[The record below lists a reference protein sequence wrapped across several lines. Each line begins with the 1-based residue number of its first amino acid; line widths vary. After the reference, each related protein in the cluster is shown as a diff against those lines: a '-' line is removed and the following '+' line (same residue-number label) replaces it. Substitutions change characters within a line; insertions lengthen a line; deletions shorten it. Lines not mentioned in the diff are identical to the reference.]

1 LYYNTTRNTTGNIT
15 GIIIGFVLLDSMRV
29 IDARSNHKGAHMAE
43 DSLITVRELKV
54 SFQTDEGVI
63 KAVDNVSFDIKPGET
78 LGVVGE
84 SGCGKSVTSLTIMN
98 MLPKPAGKID
108 NGSIIFSTSNGD
120 SIDITKLDPR
130 SREMRSLRGSEISM
144 IFQEPMSS
152 LTPVY
157 TIGRQIVESLLMEE
171 EMTKEIAR
179 EKALEM
185 LELVGI
191 VPAEQRF
198 REYPHQFS
206 GGMRQRAMIAM
217 ALCRSPRLLIADE
230 PTTALDVT
238 IEAQILDLLKDMKDR
253 LKMALMI
260 ITHDLGVIGEMAD
273 RVVVMYMGKI
283 VERASC
289 VDIFYR
295 AAHPYTK
302 GLLQS
307 IPVIGRKER
316 LHTIKGSVPGQFELP
331 EGCLFHPRCPKAFDK
346 CLAQEPPEFRVGE
359 DHGAKC
365 WLYEKVGEMR

>member
-1 LYYNTTRNTTGNIT
+1 
-15 GIIIGFVLLDSMRV
+15 MRV
-29 IDARSNHKGAHMAE
+29 INARSNPKGAHMAE
-43 DSLITVRELKV
+43 SSLITVRELKV

-63 KAVDNVSFDIKPGET
+63 KAVDDVSFDIKPGET

-84 SGCGKSVTSLTIMN
+84 SGCGKSVTALTIMN

-120 SIDITKLDPR
+120 SVDITKLDPR
-130 SREMRSLRGSEISM
+130 SREMRALRGSEISM

-171 EMTKEIAR
+171 DMTKEMAR

-191 VPAEQRF
+191 VPAAQRF

-295 AAHPYTK
+295 AAHPYTR
-302 GLLQS
+302 GLLKS

-316 LHTIKGSVPGQFELP
+316 LHPIKGSVPGQFELP
-331 EGCLFHPRCPKAFDK
+331 EGCLFHPRCPRAFDK

-359 DHGAKC
+359 DHGVKC
-365 WLYEKVGEMR
+365 WLYEKVGEM